1 MNEVTVQVGG
11 HVTLL
16 FSIHSK
22 QLLARNQGSR
32 GAGLCL
38 EDGVEATVKKVG
50 TGKDSISVNFMDG
63 TPFVEGEQL
72 YFDLLESL
80 EICSK

>member
-1 MNEVTVQVGG
+1 MMNEVTVQVGG

-32 GAGLCL
+32 GAGFCL
-38 EDGVEATVKKVG
+38 EDGVEVTAKLGVK
-50 TGKDSISVNFMDG
+50 KDSISVSFMDG
-63 TPFVEGEQL
+63 TPFAEGEKL
-72 YFDLLESL
+72 YYDMLVFR
-80 EICSK
+80 